1 MLTFLFRY
9 RRFIPLFLLYVGI
22 CFYLIYLC
30 SDKIIEREAIEAA
43 TGDGLDREEIEVA
56 IKEATGDIWL

>member
-1 MLTFLFRY
+1 MLFLPPRD
-9 RRFIPLFLLYVGI
+9 RRFIPFFLLYVGI

-30 SDKIIEREAIEAA
+30 SDKMLEREAIQSA

-56 IKEATGDIWL
+56 IKEATGDIWQ